1 MPSLGA
7 AAEAEAFQEAPHAG
21 VAVVGLGEHAMQVMV
36 VDEGRDDRAE
46 GLGRQARA
54 LAAGRERDVHLGGPR
69 LVGKDV
75 NGAVADQPPLV
86 RSSAA
91 TCTHAPGVPN
101 ATSACA
107 ASSASALVML
117 YVGSHDWYRDVGI

>member
-69 LVGKDV
+69 LVGK
-75 NGAVADQPPLV
+75 GRER
-86 RSSAA
+86 RSRRPAA
-91 TCTHAPGVPN
+91 ARSIKRCNLHPRAR
-101 ATSACA
+101 CA
-107 ASSASALVML
+107 ER
-117 YVGSHDWYRDVGI
+117 YVGLRG